1 MPMWRRFHWKH
12 YQDILQTRIESVRLR
27 LPSQTGY
34 LAELFLRARESWR
47 RAKIL
52 KRLLPIMYAAY
63 PAWQALYEPSEANA
77 AFALSTRQE
86 EGKKVPAFTALL
98 FLLPSCRSPCLSL
111 ASHKK
116 PRLPRLA
123 HKAPVMQA
131 VPGLARSPGHC
142 LLRWHSLHSMCHWG
156 KSEVGNMVL
165 NE

>member
-1 MPMWRRFHWKH
+1 M
-12 YQDILQTRIESVRLR
+12 LQTRIESVRQRLR
-27 LPSQTGY
+27 SQTGY

-86 EGKKVPAFTALL
+86 EGKKKVPVFRALL
-98 FLLPSCRSPCLSL
+98 FLLPSCRSPCSSL

-116 PRLPRLA
+116 PHLSRVA

-131 VPGLARSPGHC
+131 VPGFSWSPGQR
-142 LLRWHSLHSMCHWG
+142 LLLWHSLHSMCHWG
-156 KSEVGNMVL
+156 KSEAGNMVL

>member
-1 MPMWRRFHWKH
+1 MWRRFHWKH
-12 YQDILQTRIESVRLR
+12 YQDMLQTRIESVRQR

-63 PAWQALYEPSEANA
+63 PAWQALWAKRGESGFCAKHE
-77 AFALSTRQE
+77 TRRGE
-86 EGKKVPAFTALL
+86 KNVPAFTALL
-98 FLLPSCRSPCLSL
+98 FLLPSCRSPCSSL

-116 PRLPRLA
+116 LRLPRLA

-156 KSEVGNMVL
+156 KNEAGNMVL

>member
-1 MPMWRRFHWKH
+1 MWRRFHWKH
-12 YQDILQTRIESVRLR
+12 YQDMLQTRIESVRLR

-86 EGKKVPAFTALL
+86 EGKKKYLRSQRYFFSSHRVALL
-98 FLLPSCRSPCLSL
+98 VCLLLRTKSRVCLAWLIKRPSCRLCR
-111 ASHKK
+111 AW
-116 PRLPRLA
+116 
-123 HKAPVMQA
+123 
-131 VPGLARSPGHC
+131 PGHQGTVYYADIAC
-142 LLRWHSLHSMCHWG
+142 IACVIEEKA
-156 KSEVGNMVL
+156 KSVIWC
-165 NE
+165 